1 MRVIERPK
9 VLNWLQLSL
18 TIARIYLVG
27 GAVSA
32 LQEIRRKPDIRNNAM
47 VGQRPDEAP
56 KAHEGPDGPQRGA
69 DASREEQ
76 GAGSEKGKTV
86 PARDVPEVESK
97 ADRTAD
103 HNARWDQLDADQQDN
118 NDIVP
123 LTRTEAE
130 QLFGA
135 QVSRPSRVT
144 PFRVVAAQVVL
155 SLVATLV
162 WWLFYE
168 PPGPAALSALLGGAI
183 CWLPGALF
191 AARLKQ
197 LSRAGTVMNWMLG
210 EAFKMGATI
219 AMFVAIAFWYRDVQ
233 WIPLLVTYLIVL
245 KTYWIALAWR

>member
-1 MRVIERPK
+1 
-9 VLNWLQLSL
+9 
-18 TIARIYLVG
+18 
-27 GAVSA
+27 
-32 LQEIRRKPDIRNNAM
+32 M

-56 KAHEGPDGPQRGA
+56 QAHEGPDGPQRGA
-69 DASREEQ
+69 AASSKKQDA
-76 GAGSEKGKTV
+76 GPDKGQAAS
-86 PARDVPEVESK
+86 ARVDS
-97 ADRTAD
+97 TTD

-123 LTRTEAE
+123 LTRAEAE

-155 SLVATLV
+155 SLVAALL
-162 WWLFYE
+162 WWLFYK
-168 PPGPAALSALLGGAI
+168 PPGAAAPDAVALSALLGGAI

>member
-1 MRVIERPK
+1 MVGLR
-9 VLNWLQLSL
+9 
-18 TIARIYLVG
+18 TG
-27 GAVSA
+27 GALKA
-32 LQEIRRKPDIRNNAM
+32 QE
-47 VGQRPDEAP
+47 ES
-56 KAHEGPDGPQRGA
+56 DGSQRGA
-69 DASREEQ
+69 GASDSERGASRIT
-76 GAGSEKGKTV
+76 A
-86 PARDVPEVESK
+86 ARGDN
-97 ADRTAD
+97 
-103 HNARWDQLDADQQDN
+103 NAQWDADQQQDN

-130 QLFGA
+130 KLFGP

-162 WWLFYE
+162 WWLFYK
-168 PPGPAALSALLGGAI
+168 PPGAAALSAFLGGAI

-197 LSRAGTVMNWMLG
+197 LSGAGTVMNWMLG

-219 AMFVAIAFWYRDVQ
+219 AMFVVIAFWYHEVQ
-233 WIPLLVTYLIVL
+233 WIPLLVTYLIAL

>member
-1 MRVIERPK
+1 
-9 VLNWLQLSL
+9 
-18 TIARIYLVG
+18 
-27 GAVSA
+27 
-32 LQEIRRKPDIRNNAM
+32 M

-56 KAHEGPDGPQRGA
+56 QAHEGPDVPPGAVGASGRGQ
-69 DASREEQ
+69 DAAANNSGR
-76 GAGSEKGKTV
+76 V
-86 PARDVPEVESK
+86 
-97 ADRTAD
+97 D
-103 HNARWDQLDADQQDN
+103 HNARWDELDASQQDN

-123 LTRTEAE
+123 LTRGEAE

-162 WWLFYE
+162 WWLFYKQ
-168 PPGPAALSALLGGAI
+168 PANAALSAFLGGAI

-197 LSRAGTVMNWMLG
+197 LSRVGTVFNWMLG

-219 AMFVAIAFWYRDVQ
+219 AMFVAIAFWYHDVQ
-233 WIPLLVTYLIVL
+233 WIPLLVTYLIAL